1 MFVMR
6 LLRSTVAAVASEH
19 DDTTSTHVMLLFFK
33 TESGRRLNEGC
44 DGISCFLMQALL
56 KSFNKPNLSPEGWT
70 PQQTIKKQGC

>member
-1 MFVMR
+1 MFVMI
-6 LLRSTVAAVASEH
+6 LLGSTVAAVASEY
-19 DDTTSTHVMLLFFK
+19 DDTTSSHVMLLFFK

-56 KSFNKPNLSPEGWT
+56 KSFNKPSLSPEGWT